1 MKFRAAFALA
11 GAVLLSAC
19 GLNSVPTAEE
29 NAKARW
35 ADVQTNYQRR
45 ADLIPNLVATVKG
58 AAGSEGKIL
67 NDVVSARARA
77 SQIQVSGDDLTDP
90 AKVSAFNQA
99 QNGLSLSLQRL
110 QEAYPQLQSQGIQ
123 VDQWMA
129 ATGQDA
135 ASLTE
140 SFKEQSAKAV
150 KVDLALRA
158 VAVSETLEVEPAN
171 FVGSL
176 VLASGF
182 FRNVGKTFATLTE
195 NFARYGRGEAA
206 GAAGRCREFSV

>member
-1 MKFRAAFALA
+1 MKFRAVLALV
-11 GAVLLSAC
+11 GAALLSAC

-45 ADLIPNLVATVKG
+45 ADLVPNLVATVKG

-77 SQIQVSGDDLTDP
+77 TQVQVSGDDLTDP

-110 QEAYPQLQSQGIQ
+110 QEAYPQLQSQGNFKTLM
-123 VDQWMA
+123 DQLEGTENRIA
-129 ATGQDA
+129 ISIRDYNGAVQAYNTRIRTFPDA
-135 ASLTE
+135 IGAKIFYGSKPMTP
-140 SFKEQSAKAV
+140 FQAKAGAENAPT
-150 KVDLALRA
+150 VDFG
-158 VAVSETLEVEPAN
+158 N
-171 FVGSL
+171 GS
-176 VLASGF
+176 
-182 FRNVGKTFATLTE
+182 
-195 NFARYGRGEAA
+195 
-206 GAAGRCREFSV
+206 

>member
-1 MKFRAAFALA
+1 VIKFRAVLALA

-67 NDVVSARARA
+67 SDVVNARARA
-77 SQIQVSGDDLTDP
+77 TQIQVSGDDLTDP

-110 QEAYPQLQSQGIQ
+110 QEAYPQIQSQGNFKTLM
-123 VDQWMA
+123 DQ
-129 ATGQDA
+129 
-135 ASLTE
+135 
-140 SFKEQSAKAV
+140 
-150 KVDLALRA
+150 
-158 VAVSETLEVEPAN
+158 LE
-171 FVGSL
+171 G
-176 VLASGF
+176 
-182 FRNVGKTFATLTE
+182 TE
-195 NFARYGRGEAA
+195 NRIAISIRDYNTAVQAYNTRIRTFPDAVGAKIFYGSKPMTPFQAQA
-206 GAAGRCREFSV
+206 GADKAPTVDFGNGS